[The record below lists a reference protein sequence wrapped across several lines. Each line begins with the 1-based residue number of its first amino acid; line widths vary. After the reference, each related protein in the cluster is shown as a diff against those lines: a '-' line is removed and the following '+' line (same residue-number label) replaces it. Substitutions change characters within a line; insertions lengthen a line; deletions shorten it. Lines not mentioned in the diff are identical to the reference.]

1 MRGARG
7 IEFGVDLPA
16 IPAFGLGALRSS
28 LSEADWS
35 IKDWKK
41 LIGTATREEREQRAA
56 QAAAEAEGDHNQPR
70 ERNSNGDVQGSERA
84 REARERQ
91 LARDDAFL
99 KSYTE
104 KLSSV
109 VDWLAEQVPTPPI
122 MALKEKLVDEAREKG
137 AALVGGDGKEKEKT
151 EKEEKKRPRSDL
163 ETKEDME
170 RFYIALT
177 RKLYD
182 DGL

>member
-35 IKDWKK
+35 IKDWKR

-70 ERNSNGDVQGSERA
+70 EQGNQGSERA
-84 REARERQ
+84 REAREQQ

-104 KLSSV
+104 KLSKV

-137 AALVGGDGKEKEKT
+137 AALVGGGDDKVDQQKAAK
-151 EKEEKKRPRSDL
+151 EKKRPRSDL